1 MPQTLE
7 ERVARLEVITE
18 NLDRRMA
25 ALESSI
31 VDLNKNLSAIS
42 AQLASLHTELRDL
55 KEGLDR
61 QRGYSMWRIGLLVS
75 VVTAA
80 VDVVIY
86 ALTHVP

>member
-18 NLDRRMA
+18 GLDKRMA
-25 ALESSI
+25 ALESTI
-31 VDLNKNLSAIS
+31 VDLNKSLSAIS

-55 KEGLDR
+55 KDSLSA

-75 VVTAA
+75 VITAV
-80 VDVVIY
+80 VDVAIY
-86 ALTHVP
+86 ALAHIP